1 MRMADDTNA
10 PSATAK
16 KAPARKASARTDPP
30 RKAAAGDGAQSGS
43 ERGSER
49 DRRAPK
55 ASEVAGRAAGQL
67 GELIG
72 KEVEGVVGLERTDAG
87 WKVLVEVLE
96 LRRVPTTT
104 DVLATYEVSVDTS
117 GDLEGYRRLQRYAR
131 GATRDE

>member
-10 PSATAK
+10 PSAAAE
-16 KAPARKASARTDPP
+16 KAPARKASARTAPP
-30 RKAAAGDGAQSGS
+30 RKAASGDGAQSGS
-43 ERGSER
+43 EREGR
-49 DRRAPK
+49 PPK
-55 ASEVAGRAAGQL
+55 AAQVAGRAARQL

-72 KEVEGVVGLERTDAG
+72 KEVEGVVGLERSDAG